1 MAKLTASE
9 RRSLPSTD
17 FALGKGHYP
26 VDTINRARA
35 ALSRISEF
43 GSAAE
48 KAKVRAKVHSRYP
61 SMKMVSV
68 SDLKA

>member
-1 MAKLTASE
+1 MAKLNAAE
-9 RRSLPSTD
+9 RRALPASD

-26 VDTINRARA
+26 IEDRGHARA

-48 KAKVRAKVHSRYP
+48 KAKVRAKVQGKYP
-61 SMKMVSV
+61 SMKLVSV
-68 SDLKA
+68 SRLGA